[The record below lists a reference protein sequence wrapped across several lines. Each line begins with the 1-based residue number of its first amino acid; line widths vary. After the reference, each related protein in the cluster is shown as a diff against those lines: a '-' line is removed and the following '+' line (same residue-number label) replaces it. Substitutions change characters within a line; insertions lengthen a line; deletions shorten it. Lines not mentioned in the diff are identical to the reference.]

1 MVKSTYK
8 IQKLTPKGPH
18 QSIPST
24 KYEDTPASLKNFPSS
39 VVNGITAEG
48 GLFSL
53 TFKSISC
60 AKLVENL
67 DLMREALIYKESEDI
82 IIRDDEFDA
91 TAKLQ
96 ELRTQDNNND
106 DITTSVDQRLIADLQ
121 TQLQNVLQNKTDIS
135 SIGEDIK
142 SLYSMKN
149 PNKILGFNQ
158 DQYSLVEGVEIP
170 NHKVETFEQVRN
182 IDMKAYERVSE

>member
-24 KYEDTPASLKNFPSS
+24 KYEETPASLKNFPSS

-96 ELRTQDNNND
+96 VLRTQDNND
-106 DITTSVDQRLIADLQ
+106 EITTSVDQRLIADLQ
-121 TQLQNVLQNKTDIS
+121 TQLQNVLQNKSDIS
-135 SIGEDIK
+135 SIGEEIK
-142 SLYSMKN
+142 SLYNTKN
-149 PNKILGFNQ
+149 PNKILEFNQ
-158 DQYSLVEGVEIP
+158 DQYSLVTGVEIP
-170 NHKVETFEQVRN
+170 NNKVDTFEQVRN
-182 IDMKAYERVSE
+182 IDMKAYERERE